1 MLTTTTEKTV
11 MQAQTSPIS
20 IRLPAELKARVQSL
34 ASMRQRSTNALV
46 VQAVAAFVE
55 REEKRE
61 ALRQE
66 CIAAHDHYRQTGLH
80 VTQAEVKDWIA
91 RLRQNK
97 QADAPKCHI

>member
-46 VQAVAAFVE
+46 E

-91 RLRQNK
+91 RLRQDK

>member
-1 MLTTTTEKTV
+1 

-20 IRLPAELKARVQSL
+20 IRLPAELKARVQGL
-34 ASMRQRSTNALV
+34 AVMRQRSTNALV
-46 VQAVAAFVE
+46 VQAVTAFVE

-66 CIAAHDHYRQTGLH
+66 CLAAHEHYQQTGLH

-91 RLRQNK
+91 LLRQGK